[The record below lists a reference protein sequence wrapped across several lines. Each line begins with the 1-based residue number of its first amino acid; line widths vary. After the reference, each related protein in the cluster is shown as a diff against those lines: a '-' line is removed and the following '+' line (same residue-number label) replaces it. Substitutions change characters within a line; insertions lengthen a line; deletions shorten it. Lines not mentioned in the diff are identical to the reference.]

1 MEKRGTHRHGMIAK
15 KFPENS
21 TAVPPLLGP
30 FLEIGIAA
38 GCLWRGEK
46 PFKNRGHGWVPG
58 MHFFH
63 HQTGRFT
70 LETY

>member
-38 GCLWRGEK
+38 GCLWRGESPSK
-46 PFKNRGHGWVPG
+46 IEVMAGFQACI
-58 MHFFH
+58 FFTTK
-63 HQTGRFT
+63 QVVS
-70 LETY
+70 L